1 MFSSVIKGM
10 IKNLF
15 SSHIAEL
22 LLFIEYW
29 MQNADAL
36 IHIFFFPL
44 EKEVSEHS
52 VSRGLL
58 SSTKMLAILIG

>member
-29 MQNADAL
+29 IQNADAL
-36 IHIFFFPL
+36 IHIFFFFL
-44 EKEVSEHS
+44 
-52 VSRGLL
+52 
-58 SSTKMLAILIG
+58 